1 MPEKSGIDVALRAP
15 LLAEPTVGAN
25 VCPKAD
31 VETAAKST
39 KDNLADACS

>member
-1 MPEKSGIDVALRAP
+1 MPEKFGIDVALRAP

-31 VETAAKST
+31 VETAAINIIDKRQFR
-39 KDNLADACS
+39 